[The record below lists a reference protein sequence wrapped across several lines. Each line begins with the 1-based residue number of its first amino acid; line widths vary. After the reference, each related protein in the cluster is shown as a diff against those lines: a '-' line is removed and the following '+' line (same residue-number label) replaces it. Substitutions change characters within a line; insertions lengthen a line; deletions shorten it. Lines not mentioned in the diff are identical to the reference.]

1 MDALTCLESQ
11 TAPQANAAM
20 KCTALSLA
28 DYYERPADPADTL
41 LGHRFLCREGGLLF
55 VGPSG
60 VGKSSASVQQD
71 VCWALG
77 RPAFGIEPARP
88 LRILCVQ
95 AENDA
100 GDMYEMARGVMDGLN
115 LSAEDRLAIRER
127 TLYASNKAST
137 GPAFFDVLR
146 RLLDS
151 YKPDLIRIDPLQA
164 YLGGDPKDSAL
175 MSWFCR
181 ESLNPL
187 LEEYAAGAILNHHTP
202 KTNFRDTAAWKASD
216 WMYAGAGA
224 ADLTNWARAIL
235 VIDHAG
241 GDVRG
246 LFRFIAAKRGGR
258 IGWRDEENEPV
269 YERYFQH
276 AREFGTIYW
285 EDAECPA
292 RSTRSIPTK
301 DDLLALVPEA
311 EPIRKDALTSKAGAA
326 GIGEKKVRGFI
337 GELLGEGKLHEW
349 FTPRKGT
356 KAIVSV
362 ARKPQPAQ
370 TEIPI

>member
-1 MDALTCLESQ
+1 MDALKCLESQ
-11 TAPQANAAM
+11 TAPQAKATSECA
-20 KCTALSLA
+20 ALSLA
-28 DYYERPADPADTL
+28 DYYERPTDPTATL

-77 RPAFGIEPARP
+77 RPAFGIVPARP

-100 GDMYEMARGVMDGLN
+100 GDMHEMARGVIDGLR
-115 LSAEDRLAIRER
+115 LSAEDRLALRER

-137 GPAFFDVLR
+137 GPVFFDVLR
-146 RLLDS
+146 RLLELF
-151 YKPDLIRIDPLQA
+151 KPDLVRIDPLQA

-187 LEEYAAGAILNHHTP
+187 LEEYSAGAVLNHHTP
-202 KTNFRDTAAWKASD
+202 KTNFRETTNWKAAD

-235 VIDHAG
+235 VIDPT
-241 GDVRG
+241 GDDARG

-258 IGWRDEENEPV
+258 IGWRSENNEPV

-285 EDAECPA
+285 EDAERPA

-301 DDLLALVPEA
+301 EDLLALVPET

-349 FTPRKGT
+349 TERRQKVRP
-356 KAIVSV
+356 IILL
-362 ARKPQPAQ
+362 ARQPQPAQ
-370 TEIPI
+370 LEVKL

>member
-1 MDALTCLESQ
+1 MRSES
-11 TAPQANAAM
+11 
-20 KCTALSLA
+20 LRR
-28 DYYERPADPADTL
+28 Y
-41 LGHRFLCREGGLLF
+41 
-55 VGPSG
+55 
-60 VGKSSASVQQD
+60 SA
-71 VCWALG
+71 
-77 RPAFGIEPARP
+77 
-88 LRILCVQ
+88 
-95 AENDA
+95 
-100 GDMYEMARGVMDGLN
+100 GLN

-151 YKPDLIRIDPLQA
+151 YKPDLVRIDPLQA

-181 ESLNPL
+181 ESLNTL
-187 LEEYAAGAILNHHTP
+187 LEEHAAGAILNHHTP
-202 KTNFRDTAAWKASD
+202 KTNFRDTANWKASD

-235 VIDHAG
+235 VIDPAG
-241 GDVRG
+241 GDARG

-276 AREFGTIYW
+276 AREFGAIYW
-285 EDAECPA
+285 EDAERPA
-292 RSTRSIPTK
+292 RSIKSIPTK
-301 DDLLALVPEA
+301 DDLLALVPET

-349 FTPRKGT
+349 TERRPKVRP
-356 KAIVSV
+356 IIML
-362 ARKPQPAQ
+362 ARHPQPAQ
-370 TEIPI
+370 LEVKL